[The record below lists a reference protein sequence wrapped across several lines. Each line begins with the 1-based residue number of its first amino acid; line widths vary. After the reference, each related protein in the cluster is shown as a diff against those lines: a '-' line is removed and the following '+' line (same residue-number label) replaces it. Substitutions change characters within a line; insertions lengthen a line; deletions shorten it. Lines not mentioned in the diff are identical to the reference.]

1 MGFSSLGE
9 GKEGGGTR
17 LRGAWLAAEGE
28 ASEGGEEFDT
38 AGFDNEEGAGDAQ
51 GNPFTA
57 LADAHQAGRAGG
69 DHRFV
74 VGHHAEAAD
83 LGGHFDEGDVLALDE
98 DARGGL
104 DSEVEGCFHSVQ
116 GEGEG

>member
-1 MGFSSLGE
+1 MGFSCL
-9 GKEGGGTR
+9 GGGKGAGKAR
-17 LRGAWLAAEGE
+17 LRGARLAAEGE
-28 ASEGGEEFDT
+28 AGEGGEEFD
-38 AGFDNEEGAGDAQ
+38 AVGFDDEEGAGDAQ

-57 LADAHQAGRAGG
+57 LADAHQAGGAGG

-83 LGGHFDEGDVLALDE
+83 LGGHFNEGDVLALDE

-104 DSEVEGCFHSVQ
+104 DLEVEGCFHSAR